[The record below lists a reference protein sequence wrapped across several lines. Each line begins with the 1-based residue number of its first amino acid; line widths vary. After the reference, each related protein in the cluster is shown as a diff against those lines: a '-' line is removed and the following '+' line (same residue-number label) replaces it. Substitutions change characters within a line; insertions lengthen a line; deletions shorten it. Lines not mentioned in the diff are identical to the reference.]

1 MRQIGCRVS
10 EELFAAIELAR
21 GDVPR
26 ERWMRRVFEE
36 ASAPRPALGA
46 TRELYA
52 LAAELRGTKGDALS

>member
-10 EELFAAIELAR
+10 DELFAAVELAR

-36 ASAPRPALGA
+36 ATQMRGLAVM
-46 TRELYA
+46 
-52 LAAELRGTKGDALS
+52 LAAHPDALPRLEGDS